1 MTEDMLSN
9 IQITETVL
17 RDGHQSLLATRMP
30 TEDMLP
36 IIEKMD
42 EVGYRSL
49 EMWGGAT
56 FDVAMRFLN
65 QDPWERLREI
75 KKLAKKTPLQM
86 LLRGQTLVG
95 YRHYA
100 DDTVDLFVRKS
111 IENGIDI
118 VRIFDALNDVNNIKN
133 PLKAVKKYGG
143 IAQVAMSYSISP
155 IHTLDF
161 YLNLAKEYQDLGADE
176 IAIKDMAG
184 ILLPER
190 GYELV
195 KALKKAMPNM
205 PIVVHTHD
213 TAGTGSMLYL
223 KVIEAGADVIDTSI
237 SSLGGGSSQPVTES
251 IVKSLEGS
259 KYPTNLNQ
267 ELLSDIAEYF
277 KTMRN
282 KYLEQ
287 GLIDIQSYFTEPKL
301 IEYQLPGGMLSNLV
315 SQLKSQKA
323 GHRYEEVLREIPKV
337 RKDFG
342 YPALVT
348 PLSQIVGTQ
357 AVMNVLLDERYKIC
371 SKEAKDYIQGF
382 YGKSSVPIDEDIRE
396 KICGTKEEYKG
407 SPSDLVKPELEDARK
422 EFAGVADSDEELLS
436 CILFPQIAKPYLES
450 KKTSAPIE
458 IEILP

>member
-1 MTEDMLSN
+1 MNT
-9 IQITETVL
+9 IHITETVL
-17 RDGHQSLLATRMP
+17 RDGHQSLLATRMS

-49 EMWGGAT
+49 EVWGGAT

-75 KKLAKKTPLQM
+75 KKRAKKTPLQM

-100 DDTVDLFVRKS
+100 NDTVDLFVRKA

-118 VRIFDALNDVNNIKN
+118 VRIFDALNDIKNIKA
-133 PLKAVKKYGG
+133 PIEAVKKYGG
-143 IAQVAMSYSISP
+143 IAQVALSYTISP
-155 IHTLDF
+155 VHSVEFFVD
-161 YLNLAKEYQDLGADE
+161 LAKQYRDLGADE

-184 ILLPER
+184 ILLPEV
-190 GYELV
+190 GYQLV
-195 KALKKAMPNM
+195 SAIKKEMPDI
-205 PIVVHTHD
+205 PIVVHTHE
-213 TAGTGSMLYL
+213 TAGIGSMLYL
-223 KVIEAGADVIDTSI
+223 RVIEAGAYVIDTAI
-237 SSLGGGSSQPVTES
+237 SSLGGGSAQPVTES
-251 IVKSLEGS
+251 MVKALEGS
-259 KYPTNLNQ
+259 TRPSTLNQ
-267 ELLSDIAEYF
+267 ELLSEIAEYF
-277 KTMRN
+277 KGIRT

-287 GLIDIQSYFTEPKL
+287 NLINIQSYFTEPKL

-315 SQLKSQKA
+315 SQLSSQNA
-323 GHRYEEVLREIPKV
+323 INRYEEVLQEIPKV

-357 AVMNVLLDERYKIC
+357 AVMNVLLGERYKIC

-382 YGKSSVPIDEDIRE
+382 YGKSPVPITSEIM
-396 KICGTKEEYKG
+396 KTICGTDEYYTG
-407 SPSDLVKPELEDARK
+407 SPADLVAPEIEEARK
-422 EFAGVADSDEELLS
+422 TYVDLVDNDEDLLS

-450 KKTSAPIE
+450 KKKKDVIEVDVIE
-458 IEILP
+458 II

>member
-1 MTEDMLSN
+1 MST
-9 IQITETVL
+9 IHITETVL
-17 RDGHQSLLATRMP
+17 RDGHQSLLATRMS

-100 DDTVDLFVRKS
+100 NDTVDLFVRKA

-118 VRIFDALNDVNNIKN
+118 VRIFDALNDIENIRV
-133 PLKAVKKYGG
+133 PLQAVKKYGG
-143 IAQVAMSYSISP
+143 IAQAALSYTISP
-155 IHTLDF
+155 VHSIDF
-161 YLNLAKEYQDLGADE
+161 FVELAKKYKDLGADE

-184 ILLPER
+184 ILLPEE
-190 GYELV
+190 GYKLV
-195 KALKKAMPNM
+195 SAIKAEMPDM
-205 PIVVHTHD
+205 PIIVHTHD
-213 TAGTGSMLYL
+213 TAGIGSMLYQR
-223 KVIEAGADVIDTSI
+223 VAEAGAYSIDTAI
-237 SSLGGGSSQPVTES
+237 SSIGGGSAQPVTES
-251 IVKSLEGS
+251 IVKSFEGS
-259 KYPTNLNQ
+259 SRPTTLNQ
-267 ELLSDIAEYF
+267 ELLSEIADYF
-277 KTMRN
+277 KVLRG
-282 KYLEQ
+282 KYLNEN
-287 GLIDIQSYFTEPKL
+287 LINIQSYFTEPKL
-301 IEYQLPGGMLSNLV
+301 IDYQLPGGMLSNLV
-315 SQLKSQKA
+315 SQLSSQNA
-323 GHRYEEVLREIPKV
+323 IDRYEDVLKEIPKV

-357 AVMNVLLDERYKIC
+357 AVMNVLLGERYKIC
-371 SKEAKDYIQGF
+371 SQEAKNYVQGF
-382 YGKSSVPIDEDIRE
+382 YGKSPVAIDPAIMLQ
-396 KICGTKEEYKG
+396 ICGTDKVYTG
-407 SPSDLVKPELEDARK
+407 IPSDLVEPELENARQ
-422 EFAGVADSDEELLS
+422 EYSNIVDTDEELLS

-450 KKTSAPIE
+450 KKNKE
-458 IEILP
+458 CVKVEILP